1 MFDSVSIIIATK
13 DRAEHLEPTLESISQ
28 ARNPDHLDV
37 ELLVVDNGSTDDT
50 ATVARRTRVPFSDQ
64 RVVREP
70 RQGLSHARNRA
81 LTEVRGDLLLW
92 TDDDVRVPKNWI
104 AGMTRPIRN
113 GEADAVAGGV
123 RLAPHLQR
131 PWMQPWH
138 RAFLASSERIE
149 DEPVDDMV
157 GANMCFGRHVLEEVP
172 RFDPRVGAGAL
183 GLSEES
189 TFAHQLREAGFH
201 IAPAFDIVV
210 EHHFDSSR
218 LLRSSFLSSAR
229 KLGRSMGYLH
239 HTHFPERS
247 TVPEGPFRPYLEL
260 LELKAK
266 LSFWRLLLQPERTD
280 EGPPVSGW
288 EKYYVRRIAYLE
300 QTLEERD
307 GLSPE
312 NVLPTS

>member
-13 DRAEHLEPTLESISQ
+13 DRADDLESTLESIAD
-28 ARNPDHLDV
+28 ARNPGPLTV

-50 ATVARRTRVPFSDQ
+50 TAVARQARVPFADQ
-64 RVVREP
+64 RVVYEP
-70 RQGLSHARNRA
+70 REGLSHARNRA
-81 LTEVRGDLLLW
+81 LSEARGDLLLW
-92 TDDDVRVPKNWI
+92 TDDDVRVPDNWI
-104 AGMTRPIRN
+104 VGMTRPIRN

-123 RLAPHLQR
+123 RLAPHLER
-131 PWMQPWH
+131 PWMQQWH

-149 DEPVDDMV
+149 QEPVDDMV
-157 GANMCFGRHVLEEVP
+157 GANMCFGRHVLDEVP
-172 RFDPRVGAGAL
+172 RFDTRVGAGAL
-183 GLSEES
+183 GFSEES
-189 TFAHQLREAGFH
+189 TFAHKLREAGFC

-210 EHHFDSSR
+210 EHHFDPSR

-239 HTHFPERS
+239 QTHFPERS
-247 TVPEGPFRPYLEL
+247 TVPEGPFRSYLEL

-266 LSFWRLLLQPERTD
+266 LSFWRLILQPERTD

-300 QTLEERD
+300 QTLHER
-307 GLSPE
+307 GSLSPE
-312 NVLPTS
+312 NVIPIL